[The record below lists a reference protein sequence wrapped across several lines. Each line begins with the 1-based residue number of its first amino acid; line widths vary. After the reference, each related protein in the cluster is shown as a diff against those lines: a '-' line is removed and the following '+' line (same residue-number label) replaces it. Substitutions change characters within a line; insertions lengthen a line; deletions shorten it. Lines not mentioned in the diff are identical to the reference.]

1 MRANEFIYENR
12 QQGPG
17 WTSDEYRRHLAEQGY
32 DPAELSDQELEEG
45 WKQWAAAGALGLG
58 ALGAQVAM
66 NQAPDQAQAQAQAK
80 PAITQPA
87 VQQAPAPEQV
97 KGDAAAASKLMSD
110 PDAQVLIKAAQA
122 AGMKGQ
128 ELAQF
133 LAQCAHETANFSSL
147 KEFGGSLDFRKYD
160 IKYAPKKARGL
171 GNTQAGDGAKYKGRG
186 YIQLTG
192 KENYKRAGAALGLP
206 LEAQPQLVERPDVAA
221 QVAVWYW
228 NSRVAPKVTNF
239 ADTAAVTKPIN
250 SGLKG
255 LNDRTN
261 KYADI
266 MALMK
271 QPRPT

>member
-12 QQGPG
+12 QQDPR
-17 WTSDEYRRHLAEQGY
+17 WTGDDYRRHLAERGY
-32 DPAELSDQELEEG
+32 NPEELSDQELEEG

-66 NQAPDQAQAQAQAK
+66 NQAPDSAQAQAK
-80 PAITQPA
+80 PAQTQPA
-87 VQQAPAPEQV
+87 VQQAPAAAQV
-97 KGDAAAASKLMSD
+97 KGNAAAGSKLMAD
-110 PDAQVLIKAAQA
+110 PEAQVLIQAAKA

-160 IKYAPKKARGL
+160 IKFNPKKAKGL

-186 YIQLTG
+186 FIQLTG
-192 KENYKRAGAALGLP
+192 KENYKRAGTALGLP
-206 LEAQPQLVERPDVAA
+206 LEAQPDLVERPDVAA

-239 ADTAAVTKPIN
+239 GDTASVTKPIN
-250 SGLKG
+250 AGLSGLS
-255 LNDRTN
+255 DRIN

-266 MALMK
+266 MALMQ
-271 QPRPT
+271 QPRRT

>member
-1 MRANEFIYENR
+1 MRANEFIYQNR
-12 QQGPG
+12 QQDPG
-17 WTSDEYRRHLAEQGY
+17 WTGDDYRRHLAEHGY
-32 DPAELSDQELEEG
+32 NPEELSDDELEEG
-45 WKQWAAAGALGLG
+45 WKQWAAAGAMGLG

-66 NQAPDQAQAQAQAK
+66 NQAPDSAQAQPK
-80 PAITQPA
+80 PVMAQPA
-87 VQQAPAPEQV
+87 AAQV
-97 KGDAAAASKLMSD
+97 KGDAAAGSKLMAD

-160 IKYAPKKARGL
+160 IKYAPKKAKGL
-171 GNTQAGDGAKYKGRG
+171 GNTRAGDGAKYKGRG

-221 QVAVWYW
+221 KVAVWYW

-239 ADTAAVTKPIN
+239 GDTAAVTKPIN

-255 LNDRTN
+255 LDDRTN